1 MKNIFFIIF
10 LSLSFL
16 FSFENTIKDSSQ
28 LSKNIFPKSL
38 IPGVGQLSNGKIVK
52 SLVIISAEIYMLLKF
67 NYHRSKFNNL
77 NEFSENN
84 LYLYHLNNR
93 NKFAWYSFFVYVYSI
108 LDSTVDYH
116 MDDLDKVFSSED

>member
-1 MKNIFFIIF
+1 MKKIFFIFF
-10 LSLSFL
+10 LLLSFL
-16 FSFENTIKDSSQ
+16 FSFENAIEDSSQ
-28 LSKNIFPKSL
+28 LNKNIFPISL
-38 IPGVGQLSNGKIVK
+38 VPGLGQVSNGKILK
-52 SLVIISAEIYMLLKF
+52 SVVIISAEIYMLLKF
-67 NYHRSKFNNL
+67 NEHRSKFNHL
-77 NEFSENN
+77 NEFSDNN

>member
-1 MKNIFFIIF
+1 LKNIFFIIF